1 MSFSPLGRLGA
12 RLGVAGALAAAA
24 VACTSTMMSSSGGA
38 GASAASPSAIASQGR
53 NIAPA
58 GEANARTRL
67 NRSTRHGEFAM
78 IRTGPNDSVNAYV
91 VYPERTTK
99 APVVVVVHEIYG
111 LSTWI
116 QNVADQLAADGFIAI
131 APDMITGSGLQTDSA
146 LRAGG
151 PALIRALK
159 REDVQRRISAV
170 ANYGMSLPAALKKYG
185 VVGYCWGGGT
195 VFTHAADAPNLGAAV
210 VYYGPSPA
218 KEDLAKISAPVLG
231 FYGEADARITAA
243 VPATDTAMKALGK
256 SYQYEIFRGAAHG
269 FLRQHDDLQGPNY
282 EASKAA
288 WPRTIAFFRETLER

>member
-1 MSFSPLGRLGA
+1 MSQSPLGRLGV

-24 VACTSTMMSSSGGA
+24 VACTSSMMSSSGGSA
-38 GASAASPSAIASQGR
+38 TASSTAVIASQGR
-53 NIAPA
+53 NLVPA
-58 GEANARTRL
+58 GEANARVRL
-67 NRSTRHGEFAM
+67 NRSTRHGEFAI

-91 VYPERTTK
+91 VYPERKTK

-131 APDMITGSGLQTDSA
+131 APDFITGSGLTTDSA

-151 PALIRALK
+151 PALVRALK
-159 REDVQRRISAV
+159 REDVQRRISA
-170 ANYGMSLPAALKKYG
+170 AASYGMSLPAALNKYG

-210 VYYGPSPA
+210 VYYGPAPA
-218 KEDLAKISAPVLG
+218 KEDLAKIKAPVLG

>member
-1 MSFSPLGRLGA
+1 MIKTGA
-12 RLGVAGALAAAA
+12 
-24 VACTSTMMSSSGGA
+24 
-38 GASAASPSAIASQGR
+38 
-53 NIAPA
+53 
-58 GEANARTRL
+58 
-67 NRSTRHGEFAM
+67 
-78 IRTGPNDSVNAYV
+78 NDSVNAYV
-91 VYPERTTK
+91 VYPERKTK

-131 APDMITGSGLQTDSA
+131 APDMITGSGLETDSA

-170 ANYGMSLPAALKKYG
+170 ASYGMSLPAAAKKYG

-195 VFTHAADAPNLGAAV
+195 VFTHAADAPNLGASV
-210 VYYGPSPA
+210 VYYGPTPSRD
-218 KEDLAKISAPVLG
+218 DLARIKAPVLG
-231 FYGEADARITAA
+231 FYGESDARITAT
-243 VPATDTAMKALGK
+243 VPATDTALKALGK
-256 SYQYEIFRGAAHG
+256 RYQYEIFRDAAHG
-269 FLRQHDDLQGPNY
+269 FLRQHDDMQGPNY